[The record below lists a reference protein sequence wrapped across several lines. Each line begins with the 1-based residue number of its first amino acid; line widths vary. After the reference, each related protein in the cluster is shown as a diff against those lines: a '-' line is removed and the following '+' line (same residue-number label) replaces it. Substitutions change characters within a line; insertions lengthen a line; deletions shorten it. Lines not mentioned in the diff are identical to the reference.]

1 MSTIA
6 ILPARGG
13 SVRLPRKNIIE
24 ICGRPALSYPLK
36 ACVESGLF
44 DHIIISTDDAEI
56 ADIARERGATDVYL
70 RPEALSNSK
79 AKVRDVIRYV
89 LSQYKDEHG
98 HVPEIM
104 AIVYPTA
111 VLVTARHLREAFVK
125 LQDNKD
131 IDFTL
136 AVAKMHPHAYKALKK
151 TDQYLRPVFPD
162 KIDLKGQEGGEI
174 TAELKTT
181 YANFRAV
188 TGGII
193 NVSGSSKNQDVTI
206 YTGGIVNGEDLK
218 TEQSE
223 VSVNAGGEA
232 YIYAS
237 DYVEVRLKAGGN
249 VYIYG
254 NPKEIHQ
261 NKVLGGTVKRM

>member
-1 MSTIA
+1 MKNYFLLLAFIAGLSVNAQGTIEKSIGEFSTVKVYDLINLKMIKSDENKVIIA
-6 ILPARGG
+6 GDNKEDVQVINNNGKLKIRMKLEESYDGNDTVVKLYYT
-13 SVRLPRKNIIE
+13 SV
-24 ICGRPALSYPLK
+24 
-36 ACVESGLF
+36 
-44 DHIIISTDDAEI
+44 
-56 ADIARERGATDVYL
+56 
-70 RPEALSNSK
+70 
-79 AKVRDVIRYV
+79 DVIDANEGANV
-89 LSQYKDEHG
+89 VVNEPIEQFE
-98 HVPEIM
+98 
-104 AIVYPTA
+104 
-111 VLVTARHLREAFVK
+111 
-125 LQDNKD
+125 
-131 IDFTL
+131 
-136 AVAKMHPHAYKALKK
+136 
-151 TDQYLRPVFPD
+151 
-162 KIDLKGQEGGEI
+162 IDLKTQEGGEI
-174 TAELKTT
+174 TAQLKST